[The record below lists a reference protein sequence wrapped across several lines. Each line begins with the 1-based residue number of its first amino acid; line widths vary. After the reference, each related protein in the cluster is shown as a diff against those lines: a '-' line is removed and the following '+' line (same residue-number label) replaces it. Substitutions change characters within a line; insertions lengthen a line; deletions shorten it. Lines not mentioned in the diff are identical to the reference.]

1 MAQDRF
7 ISFEGKRPKKK
18 EVESVTRHYFDEA
31 AETIEW
37 KGKSLIVKLIGKNS
51 FPFADLEPDLMPN
64 LRSDGRWIEVCTV
77 GSLDIITRL
86 QDDYTCHLADGLA
99 EIFARYWKGEVDS
112 G

>member
-1 MAQDRF
+1 MHNKTRL
-7 ISFEGKRPKKK
+7 IERHETNREGMTLIRTIL
-18 EVESVTRHYFDEA
+18 EIAMGEAERVTGVEHGQQGASVWWWE
-31 AETIEW
+31 
-37 KGKSLIVKLIGKNS
+37 G
-51 FPFADLEPDLMPN
+51 
-64 LRSDGRWIEVCTV
+64 EVCTV